1 MSNTSRIQK
10 TLSQNELANRINKL
24 IDRYLPEYAR
34 ETRTLSPSD
43 CEALAKKL
51 YAVRDQLEKTSRRG
65 GLILVCA
72 EDHEITTYRV
82 DSYRPHF
89 GKGASP
95 S

>member
-1 MSNTSRIQK
+1 MSNTRHIQK
-10 TLSQNELANRINKL
+10 TLSQNELTSRINKL
-24 IDRYLPEYAR
+24 IDQYLPEYAR

-43 CEALAKKL
+43 CEALARKL

-65 GLILVCA
+65 GLILICS

-82 DSYRPHF
+82 DSYRPRC
-89 GKGASP
+89 GKGAAP